1 MKTLLHTFNQTCIVC
16 KNAFPKEQFSEEFIE
31 LSRAIIFILF
41 SFMVGACTFQ
51 KEVLGTNK
59 NPVKLALV
67 PGQDSAILLE
77 NGKVLEDWLE
87 KKTGLVVK
95 ISVPVNFIS
104 VVEGMGS
111 QRIDV
116 AIMNPF
122 GYLLAHQKYEAR
134 ALLMGVNR
142 GVSQYW
148 GQIITGDPT
157 IQSLDDLRGKS
168 FAYVD
173 PASTSGHVLAAA
185 LLKQKG
191 IKLGKT
197 TFTGKHDSVVTMVY
211 QGRVDAGATFFTPA
225 INGIDQDARRLVA
238 TQFPDVYKKVRI
250 LAKTG
255 PIPSEP
261 VVFRK
266 DLPSSVEAKIV
277 SALKEFGSSEM
288 GAATLT
294 KLYHITGFKDCTD
307 KDYDSIRS
315 LLAEIGTNPLDPANI
330 VK

>member
-1 MKTLLHTFNQTCIVC
+1 MQKSHPAEL
-16 KNAFPKEQFSEEFIE
+16 FSEGFIE
-31 LSRAIIFILF
+31 FSKTFIITFLAITLS
-41 SFMVGACTFQ
+41 SCTFQ
-51 KEVLGTNK
+51 KKVLGTK
-59 NPVKLALV
+59 ENPIKLALV

-77 NGKVLEDWLE
+77 HGQVLETWLQE
-87 KKTGLVVK
+87 KTGLVVK
-95 ISVPVNFIS
+95 ISVPVNFIA

-122 GYLLAHQKYEAR
+122 GYLLAHQKYGAK
-134 ALLMGVNR
+134 ALLMGVNH

-148 GQIITGDPT
+148 GQIITSHPE
-157 IQSLDDLRGKS
+157 IQKLEDLAGKS

-173 PASTSGHVLAAA
+173 PASTSGYVLAAA

-197 TFTGKHDSVVTMVY
+197 TFTGKHDSVVSMVY

-225 INGIDQDARRLVA
+225 LNGIDQDARRLVA
-238 TQFPDVYKKVRI
+238 TQYPDVYQKVRI

-266 DLPSSVEAKIV
+266 DLPDFIEAKIV
-277 SALKEFGSSEM
+277 SALKEFGSIEKGS
-288 GAATLT
+288 ATLT
-294 KLYHITGFKDCTD
+294 KLYHLTGFKDCTD

-315 LLAEIGTNPLDPANI
+315 LLSEIGVNPLDPANI

>member
-1 MKTLLHTFNQTCIVC
+1 M
-16 KNAFPKEQFSEEFIE
+16 
-31 LSRAIIFILF
+31 
-41 SFMVGACTFQ
+41 
-51 KEVLGTNK
+51 
-59 NPVKLALV
+59 ALV
-67 PGQDSAILLE
+67 PGQDSSVLLE
-77 NGKVLEDWLE
+77 HGKVLENWLKE
-87 KKTGLVVK
+87 KTGLVVE
-95 ISVPVNFIS
+95 ISVPVNFIA

-122 GYLLAHQKYEAR
+122 GYLLAQQKFGAR
-134 ALLMGVNR
+134 ALLMGVNH
-142 GVSQYW
+142 GVSQHW
-148 GQIITGDPT
+148 GQIITAHPDVRK
-157 IQSLDDLRGKS
+157 LEDLQGKS

-173 PASTSGHVLAAA
+173 PASTSGHILAAA

-191 IKLGKT
+191 IKVGKT

-211 QGRVDAGATFFTPA
+211 QGRVAAGATFFTPPLK
-225 INGIDQDARRLVA
+225 GVDQDARRLVA
-238 TQFPDVYKKVRI
+238 TQYPDVYQKVRI

-266 DLPSSVEAKIV
+266 DLPSSVESKIV
-277 SALKEFGSSEM
+277 SAMKEFGTTEN

-294 KLYHITGFKDCTD
+294 KLYHLTGFKDCSD

-315 LLAEIGTNPLDPANI
+315 LLSELGINPLDPANI